1 MGEWKMIVKED
12 FLKKLKGAFDLNI
25 YEAKIWA
32 ALLSKGV
39 SSAGELA
46 DISEV
51 PRSRSYDILE
61 SLEKKGFIIMKLG
74 KPIKYIAVEPKEVL
88 ERVKKNVQ
96 SRTTEKLKVLEKVAD
111 TSVYKSL
118 ESLYT
123 DGVDNV
129 DPSNLSGVMKGR
141 HNLSNQ
147 IETMFRSAK
156 KSILISTTEKGFARK
171 MDVLMPLMKSLKN
184 VDIKVIVHNYD
195 KNLVKNSGVKV
206 KTSDISS
213 RFVLVD
219 GRELMFMV
227 TDDEKTHESYDSGI
241 WVKSPYFAGS
251 MEKLFNMSWKGL

>member
-1 MGEWKMIVKED
+1 MIVKED

-51 PRSRSYDILE
+51 PRSRSYDVLE
-61 SLEKKGFIIMKLG
+61 SMEKKGFIIMKLG

-88 ERVKKNVQ
+88 ERVKRNVQ
-96 SRTTEKLKVLEKVAD
+96 TRTDERIKNLNKLSGTSTYKDLEG
-111 TSVYKSL
+111 
-118 ESLYT
+118 LYT
-123 DGVDNV
+123 NGIDNV
-129 DPSNLSGVMKGR
+129 DPSNLSGIMKGR
-141 HNLSNQ
+141 NNLNNQ
-147 IETMFRSAK
+147 IEAMFRNAK

-171 MDVLMPLMKSLKN
+171 MDVLVPLMKNLKDVSVKVITPKFDKSLIKN
-184 VDIKVIVHNYD
+184 TPIKV
-195 KNLVKNSGVKV
+195 KP
-206 KTSDISS
+206 SDINS

-219 GRELMFMV
+219 GKELMFMV

-241 WVKSPYFAGS
+241 WVKSPYFVGS
-251 MEKLFNMSWKGL
+251 MESLFNMSWKVL

>member
-1 MGEWKMIVKED
+1 MIVKED

-51 PRSRSYDILE
+51 PRSRSYDVLE

-88 ERVKKNVQ
+88 ERVKRNVH
-96 SRTTEKLKVLEKVAD
+96 TKTNEKITNLNKISD
-111 TSVYKSL
+111 TSTYKDL
-118 ESLYT
+118 EGLYT
-123 DGVDNV
+123 NGIENI

-141 HNLSNQ
+141 NNLNNQ
-147 IETMFRSAK
+147 LETMFRNAK
-156 KSILISTTEKGFARK
+156 KSISISTTEKGFIRK
-171 MDVLMPLMKSLKN
+171 MDVLLPLLKSLKN
-184 VDIKVIVHNYD
+184 VNIKVVAPKLD
-195 KNLVKNSGVKV
+195 KNLVKNTGIKVKV
-206 KTSDISS
+206 SKIDS

-219 GRELMFMV
+219 GKELVFMV
-227 TDDEKTHESYDSGI
+227 TDDDKTHESYDSGI

-251 MEKLFNMSWKGL
+251 MENLFNLSWRNL

>member
-1 MGEWKMIVKED
+1 MIVKED

-51 PRSRSYDILE
+51 PRSRSYDVLE

-88 ERVKKNVQ
+88 ERVKRNVHVK
-96 SRTTEKLKVLEKVAD
+96 TNEKITNLNKISSTSTYKDLEG
-111 TSVYKSL
+111 
-118 ESLYT
+118 LYT
-123 DGVDNV
+123 NGIENV

-141 HNLSNQ
+141 NNLNNQ
-147 IETMFRSAK
+147 LETMFRNAK
-156 KSILISTTEKGFARK
+156 KSISISTTEKGFIRK
-171 MDVLMPLMKSLKN
+171 MDVLLPLLKSLKN
-184 VDIKVIVHNYD
+184 VNIKVVAPKLD
-195 KNLVKNSGVKV
+195 KNLVKNTGIKV
-206 KTSDISS
+206 KTSKIDS

-219 GRELMFMV
+219 GKELVFMV
-227 TDDEKTHESYDSGI
+227 TDDDKTHESYDSGI
-241 WVKSPYFAGS
+241 WVKSPYFASS
-251 MEKLFNMSWKGL
+251 MENLFNLSWRNL